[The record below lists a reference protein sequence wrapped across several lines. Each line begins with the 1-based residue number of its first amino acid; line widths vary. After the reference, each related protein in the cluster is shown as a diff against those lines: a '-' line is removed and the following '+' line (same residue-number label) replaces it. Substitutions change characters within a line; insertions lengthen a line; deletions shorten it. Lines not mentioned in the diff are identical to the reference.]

1 MSWTILLIISILS
14 SSILTVL
21 QRRTLKEEKSNPVS
35 YAIFFQLLVGI
46 ILGIAAIA
54 TKARFPDNMAQLWP
68 NILLMVALYS
78 FANIY
83 WFKSL
88 KTVEASNAAIFLPTK
103 IFWMVL
109 GGAIFLHENITV
121 SSVIG
126 TFLIFGA
133 ILITAFSKKEKIE
146 FNKGA
151 ITLLVASFF
160 YGFAF
165 VNDGYL
171 LKNNFNTFL
180 YSSMAF
186 LLPALSISI
195 FQIRAVKNIKYFLA
209 TKRLAKVSVA
219 AMLISLGIVCI
230 YFAYQK
236 GGNISRIGP
245 LSQISII
252 ITVLLGIIFLN
263 EKDKIWQ
270 KIIGAI
276 ISIVG
281 VILIIS

>member
-21 QRRTLKEEKSNPVS
+21 QRRTLREEKSNPVS

-54 TKARFPDNMAQLWP
+54 TKARFPDNLTQLWP

-88 KTVEASNAAIFLPTK
+88 KTVEASSAAIFLPTK

-126 TFLIFGA
+126 TFLISGA
-133 ILITAFSKKEKIE
+133 ILITTFSKKYKIG
-146 FNKGA
+146 FNKGS

-195 FQIRAVKNIKYFLA
+195 FQIHAVKNIRYFLA
-209 TKRLAKVSVA
+209 TKRLTKILVV
-219 AMLISLGIVCI
+219 AMLISLGTVSI

-252 ITVLLGIIFLN
+252 LTVILGIIFLN

-270 KIIGAI
+270 KIIGAV